1 MTAFGQWGLNSW
13 WWVATDLELT
23 LLMGF
28 PFSLKT
34 QVHISS
40 SVFVEPKLNKAHRVE
55 MRAER
60 RESGSIPTSSSF

>member
-1 MTAFGQWGLNSW
+1 MGNRRLKGGGGSREMTAFGQWGLNSW

-34 QVHISS
+34 
-40 SVFVEPKLNKAHRVE
+40 
-55 MRAER
+55 
-60 RESGSIPTSSSF
+60 